1 MTATELLAF
10 VLWSNESRESDSP
23 FLKGFSTVG
32 VFDGFLDYKSF
43 IQGGGDVGVNPAS
56 SQFH

>member
-1 MTATELLAF
+1 VKAT
-10 VLWSNESRESDSP
+10 ESDSP

-32 VFDGFLDYKSF
+32 VFDGFLDYKTF
-43 IQGGGDVGVNPAS
+43 IEGGGDVGVNPAS